1 MSDPNAV
8 LGFWFEDTPKEAWF
22 KVDPEFDR
30 LLRERFGDLYE
41 DAKAGRLDSWADTAE
56 GALALV
62 VVLDQFSRNMFRGT
76 SAAFA
81 RDAKARAIADLAVAR
96 GFDRTLSPPKR
107 GFLYLPFEHSES
119 LDDQKRCVALFGAA
133 GDDADGLLWAVK
145 HLRII
150 ERFGRFPHRNRILG
164 RESTP
169 EEVEF
174 LTQPDSS
181 F

>member
-1 MSDPNAV
+1 MHENA
-8 LGFWFEDTPKEAWF
+8 L
-22 KVDPEFDR
+22 
-30 LLRERFGDLYE
+30 
-41 DAKAGRLDSWADTAE
+41 AGRLDAWAESID

-62 VVLDQFSRNMFRGT
+62 IALDQFPRNMFRGT
-76 SAAFA
+76 PRAFA
-81 RDAKARAIADLAVAR
+81 ADAKAREIADQAISR
-96 GFDRTLSPPKR
+96 GFDRVLLPPKR
-107 GFLYLPFEHSES
+107 GFLYLPFEHSEK
-119 LDDQKRCVALFGAA
+119 LEDQKRCVALFEAA

-169 EEVEF
+169 EEIEF

>member
-1 MSDPNAV
+1 MTASAGV
-8 LGFWFEDTPKEAWF
+8 LRFWFDETPREAWF
-22 KVDPEFDR
+22 KLDQEFDQR
-30 LLRERFGDLYE
+30 VRDRFLSLHE
-41 DAKAGRLDSWADTAE
+41 DAALDRLDGWAETVD

-62 VVLDQFSRNMFRGT
+62 IVLDQFPRNMFRGT
-76 SAAFA
+76 PAAFA
-81 RDAKARAIADLAVAR
+81 TDAKAREIADRSVKR
-96 GFDRTLSPPKR
+96 GFDRALLPPRR

-119 LDDQKRCVALFGAA
+119 LDDQKRCVALFEAA
-133 GDDADGLLWAVK
+133 GDDSEGLEWAIK

-169 EEVEF
+169 EEIEF
-174 LTQPDSS
+174 LTQPGSS